1 MPEIS
6 TDRRAVRTRKAL
18 ANAPAELLTQKELHR
33 ITVQEICD
41 KADLNRGTLYRHYLD
56 VYDLY
61 EKTEKE
67 IITAFALLL
76 PELGESPADEFFG
89 KIISYISANRS
100 IFGMVF
106 SPNTTGQLRAELC
119 GIIKGVFE
127 QKQPEKDSNSLNETE
142 LELMC
147 SYRAQGCI
155 AVISD
160 WVNGGFKEPE
170 ELIVNII
177 SRLYSNTESIFR

>member
-1 MPEIS
+1 
-6 TDRRAVRTRKAL
+6 
-18 ANAPAELLTQKELHR
+18 
-33 ITVQEICD
+33 
-41 KADLNRGTLYRHYLD
+41 
-56 VYDLY
+56 
-61 EKTEKE
+61 
-67 IITAFALLL
+67 
-76 PELGESPADEFFG
+76 
-89 KIISYISANRS
+89 
-100 IFGMVF
+100 MVF

-147 SYRAQGCI
+147 SYRAQGFI

-160 WVNGGFKEPE
+160 WVNGGFKEHE

-177 SRLYSNTESIFR
+177 SRLDSNTESIFQ